1 MHSLRTN
8 SIFQNLDA
16 TLSFFQITQNKHIET
31 AQLQIQLPAL
41 HAQSQAVLEQWG
53 FGVEPLVSSTV
64 CTLVLFPGRAR
75 GIPLGQK
82 DTRSTI
88 EGVH

>member
-16 TLSFFQITQNKHIET
+16 TLSFFQITQNKHIEI

-41 HAQSQAVLEQWG
+41 HAQPQAVLEQ
-53 FGVEPLVSSTV
+53 
-64 CTLVLFPGRAR
+64 
-75 GIPLGQK
+75 
-82 DTRSTI
+82 
-88 EGVH
+88 